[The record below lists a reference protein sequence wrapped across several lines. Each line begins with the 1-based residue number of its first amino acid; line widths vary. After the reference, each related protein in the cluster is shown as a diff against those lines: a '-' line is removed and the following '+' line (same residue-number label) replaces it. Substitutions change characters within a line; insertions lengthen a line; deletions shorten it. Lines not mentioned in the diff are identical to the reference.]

1 MSAHN
6 SRSRSQATPPT
17 KFRRESFPLAHVQIE
32 LIEHPTDGITF
43 GLRTKEGPENRPCLC
58 SGFVEK
64 GMATSL
70 RRLAHRLD
78 ELEGKL

>member
-1 MSAHN
+1 MSAHGG
-6 SRSRSQATPPT
+6 RSRGKAPEPT
-17 KFRRESFPLAHVQIE
+17 TYRREHYPLAHVQIE
-32 LIEHPTDGITF
+32 LIEHPKDGITF
-43 GLRTKEGPENRPCLC
+43 GLRTREGPEGRLCLC

-78 ELEGKL
+78 ELERKL